1 MIGRSSGT
9 TRPTI
14 VMANPSA
21 DVYGA
26 DLQLL
31 ESVSALRD
39 RGWRVVVVVPSTGPL
54 VGRLEAAGA
63 VVEVLPYPVLRRA
76 DLSLRGIATLL
87 RTSGSAMLGIRR
99 LLRRQRP
106 ALVLVNTITLPW
118 WLLVARLSRV
128 PSLCHVHEAESQD
141 PAWARRLLA
150 VQLALA
156 EATVVNSRAT
166 LTVTSVAAPYLRRRL
181 RLVSNGV
188 RGPAAAPTP
197 RRPGCAV
204 PTARRGTDHP
214 AQGAAHRDRGHR
226 AAARRGPGRRP
237 RGVRHAGA
245 GPRGL
250 LRRALRARAAGRPGG
265 PVTFSGYQAPIWPAL
280 ERTDVLLAPS
290 TGESFGNAVV
300 EGQLARRPVV
310 ATAVQGHLETVEH
323 RITGLLVPNA
333 DAGAMAAAV
342 ARLMD
347 RPRTARELAFLGM
360 RGAEARFGI
369 GRYGEEIA
377 AAVAE
382 VAGERAAF
390 SAVGSDLEIVESG
403 DELLQGEPQER
414 ARRVRGVAE
423 VDDLHPHF
431 PEAPL

>member
-1 MIGRSSGT
+1 
-9 TRPTI
+9 
-14 VMANPSA
+14 MANPSA

-31 ESVSALRD
+31 ESVRALRD

-54 VGRLEAAGA
+54 VDRLHAAGA
-63 VVEVLPYPVLRRA
+63 VVELLPYPVLRRA
-76 DLSLRGIATLL
+76 DLSPRGIATLF
-87 RTSGSAMLGIRR
+87 RASGSAMLGIRR

-118 WLLVARLSRV
+118 WLLVTRLSGV
-128 PSLCHVHEAESQD
+128 PSICHVHEAESQD
-141 PAWARRLLA
+141 PALVRRMLA
-150 VQLALA
+150 VQLTLA
-156 EATVVNSRAT
+156 DATVVNSRAT
-166 LTVTSVAAPYLRRRL
+166 LAVTAAAAPYLRPRL

-188 RGPAAAPTP
+188 RGPAAAPTARPPGSPFRLLVAGRITP
-197 RRPGCAV
+197 RKAPHVAIEA
-204 PTARRGTDHP
+204 TA
-214 AQGAAHRDRGHR
+214 
-226 AAARRGPGRRP
+226 
-237 RGVRHAGA
+237 
-245 GPRGL
+245 L
-250 LRRALRARAAGRPGG
+250 LRAAGRDVALEICGTPGPG
-265 PVTFSGYQAPIWPAL
+265 HEGYFAELCARAAQTDLAGSVTFSGYQAPLWPAL

-323 RITGLLVPNA
+323 RMTGLLVPNA

-369 GRYGEEIA
+369 DRYGEEIA

-382 VAGERAAF
+382 VAGAAARAALT
-390 SAVGSDLEIVESG
+390 AVGSHLDVVETG
-403 DELLQGEPQER
+403 DELLQGEPQES
-414 ARRVRGVAE
+414 ARGVRGVAE
-423 VDDLHPHF
+423 VDDLHPHL